1 MVGAISRRPGCSGEE
16 PIPAC
21 CKEAKVSRQVLAVDS
36 NEAFAVLLK
45 EGLESQGDYEVT
57 IALDGETALQAM
69 EGRRWDLV
77 IVDLGLPE
85 EDPGAL
91 IQAMRQRQP
100 DLHLICIPVDEDRVP
115 PEIAALDV
123 QGVLTKPFFFP
134 DLPKV
139 VEEALSRPVRPA
151 APAPAGPEEPEA
163 EVGEEAEMAP
173 PSPAPPSPEQRA
185 TLQEHASQLTEHLK
199 ALSRELSADA
209 ILLTAGNELV
219 AYAGRFRRDEVETLA
234 RLVMESWEAGARV
247 AAALGREGSRFEQ
260 SLHEGADYLLYS
272 LAATDDLILS
282 VATRPDRPL
291 GMVRYRTRE
300 TAQALRAVL
309 GGS

>member
-1 MVGAISRRPGCSGEE
+1 V
-16 PIPAC
+16 
-21 CKEAKVSRQVLAVDS
+21 KEAKVSRQVLAVDS

-57 IALDGETALQAM
+57 IALDGEAALQAM

-85 EDPGAL
+85 EDPAAL
-91 IQAMRQRQP
+91 IQTMRQRQP
-100 DLHLICIPVDEDRVP
+100 DLHLICIPVDEDQVP
-115 PEIAALDV
+115 PEVAALDI

-134 DLPKV
+134 DLPRL
-139 VEEALSRPVRPA
+139 VEEALSRPVRPV
-151 APAPAGPEEPEA
+151 APAPAEPEVA
-163 EVGEEAEMAP
+163 GEAEA
-173 PSPAPPSPEQRA
+173 PSPSPPALSSERLA
-185 TLQEHASQLTEHLK
+185 ALREHAPQLTEHLK

-209 ILLTAGNELV
+209 ILLTAGSELV
-219 AYAGRFRRDEVETLA
+219 AYAGRFRRDEVEKLA

-309 GGS
+309 G